1 MLEVTQLQAWYGRT
15 QALFGVD
22 LNVDKGRCL
31 ALVGTNGAGKTTTVR
46 GILGLVKTG
55 GSVKVNG
62 AETLHL
68 KTYRKV
74 RAHRLSVVHEG
85 RGLFTN
91 LTVRENIQVGGG
103 VVAKRHL
110 DEIVETFPMLATR
123 LDEPVSF
130 LSGGQQQMVAIARV
144 MAQSPEMLLLDE
156 PGLGLAPSIV
166 DQIYGYLGKLRERG
180 LTILLVEQN
189 VSRAQGFADELC
201 LIRAGRSVTTV
212 AADNKAEVSKL
223 MKAAFEEQ

>member
-15 QALFGVD
+15 QALFSVD
-22 LNVDKGRCL
+22 LSVEHGRCL

-46 GILGLVKTG
+46 GILGLVKTE

-62 AETLHL
+62 TETGHL

-74 RAHRLSVVHEG
+74 RTHGISVVHEG
-85 RGLFTN
+85 RGLFSN
-91 LTVRENIQVGGG
+91 LSVKENIQVGRGKD
-103 VVAKRHL
+103 ARHHL
-110 DEIVETFPMLATR
+110 EEIVETFPALASR
-123 LDEPVSF
+123 LNDPVSM

-144 MAQSPEMLLLDE
+144 MVQSPNILLLDE

-166 DQIYGYLGKLRERG
+166 DQIYRYLGRLRQRG

-189 VSRAQGFADELC
+189 VSRAQKFADELC
-201 LIRAGRSVTTV
+201 LIRAGRSVMTV
-212 AADNKAEVSKL
+212 ASDDETRVAEL
-223 MKAAFEEQ
+223 MKAAFEGQ

>member
-22 LNVDKGRCL
+22 LNIDRGRCL

-46 GILGLVKTG
+46 GILGLVNTD

-62 AETLHL
+62 VETQHL

-74 RAHRLSVVHEG
+74 RAHGLSVVHEG

-103 VVAKRHL
+103 PGAKRHL

-123 LDEPVSF
+123 LDEPVSL

-201 LIRAGRSVTTV
+201 LIRAGRSVMTV
-212 AADNKAEVSKL
+212 AADNKAEVSEL
-223 MKAAFEEQ
+223 MKAAFGEQ